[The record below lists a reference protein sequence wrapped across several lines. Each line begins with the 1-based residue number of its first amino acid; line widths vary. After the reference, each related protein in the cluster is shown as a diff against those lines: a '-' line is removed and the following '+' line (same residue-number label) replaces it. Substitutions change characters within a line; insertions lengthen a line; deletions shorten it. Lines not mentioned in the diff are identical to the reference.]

1 MKPNWIF
8 RIVLSPFALLYGLGV
23 SFRNLMYQTKLLKSA
38 KFSIPVI
45 SVGNLSV
52 GGAGKTPHIEYLIE
66 LLRHYLNVA
75 TLSRG
80 YKRETTGFLLAEPD
94 MNAKTIGDEPLQYK
108 RKFPQIEVAVAEN
121 RALGIPQLMAAAIET
136 QVVLLDDAF
145 QHRAVTPSLNIMLTE
160 YSTPFSNDWLLPAGR
175 LREWRSAYHRADVII
190 VSKCPAQMSE
200 AEREKIL
207 KAIRPQPYQ
216 QVFFS
221 YYAYE
226 QMYYL
231 FNRGYQGV
239 LDKNTDVLLLSA
251 IARTDYLMDYLET
264 QAASVLGME
273 FEDHHYFTS
282 EDLLRLNTAF
292 LQLKSA
298 QKIIL
303 TTEKDAMRLELHRA
317 FLQEKQL
324 PIFVLPVAVQFHFDE
339 AERFNQLIKNHLL
352 NFKV

>member
-8 RIVLSPFALLYGLGV
+8 RIVLSPLALLYGMGV

-80 YKRETTGFLLAEPD
+80 YKRETTGFLLAEAD
-94 MNAKTIGDEPLQYK
+94 MNAKIIGDEPLQYK
-108 RKFPQIEVAVAEN
+108 RKFPHIEVAVAEN
-121 RALGIPQLMAAAIET
+121 RALGIPQLMAASIET

-160 YSTPFSNDWLLPAGR
+160 YSTPFSSDWLLPAGR

-200 AEREKIL
+200 AERQKIL
-207 KAIRPQPYQ
+207 KAISPKPYQ
-216 QVFFS
+216 QVFFT

>member
-1 MKPNWIF
+1 
-8 RIVLSPFALLYGLGV
+8 
-23 SFRNLMYQTKLLKSA
+23 
-38 KFSIPVI
+38 
-45 SVGNLSV
+45 
-52 GGAGKTPHIEYLIE
+52 
-66 LLRHYLNVA
+66 
-75 TLSRG
+75 
-80 YKRETTGFLLAEPD
+80 LLAEPD
-94 MNAKTIGDEPLQYK
+94 MNAKIIGDEPLQYK

-160 YSTPFSNDWLLPAGR
+160 FSTPFTSDWLLPAGR
-175 LREWRSAYHRADVII
+175 LREWRSAYQRADVII
-190 VSKCPAQMSE
+190 VSKCPATISE
-200 AEREKIL
+200 AERQKIL

-324 PIFVLPVAVQFHFDE
+324 PIFVLPVAVHFHFDE

-352 NFKV
+352 NFKI